1 MLGEDEA
8 ALSVAAGAQTSPFT
22 RKRNQLRMLAVGTI
36 CTGTSVCQ
44 NTAIEVFIKCL
55 QHFTP
60 QSSIVGLKQFFPLIF
75 ESLSVMIDYAV

>member
-1 MLGEDEA
+1 MLGEDKA
-8 ALSVAAGAQTSPFT
+8 TLSVTTGAQTAAFT
-22 RKRNQLRMLAVGTI
+22 GECNQLRMLAVGTI

-44 NTAIEVFIKCL
+44 NTAIEILIKCL